1 MEPWVVVVGVSRE
14 RGMRPVVLLGGGG
27 GVEEGVVVVVA
38 VGWSSMLDAY

>member
-1 MEPWVVVVGVSRE
+1 MEPWMVVVGVSRE
-14 RGMRPVVLLGGGG
+14 RGMRPVVLRGGG